1 MAEWGPG
8 DHSFWLYGL
17 SIFPEDGSQVDV
29 GTRPEMVKVRQA
41 VLDACKKNKVMFLNA
56 ANTDKN
62 SSDYIIKQL
71 TDGAMVLECG
81 EDSAIIGREY
91 TKRKMPV

>member
-1 MAEWGPG
+1 
-8 DHSFWLYGL
+8 
-17 SIFPEDGSQVDV
+17 
-29 GTRPEMVKVRQA
+29 MVKVRQK
-41 VLDACKKNKVMFLNA
+41 VLDLCKKNNVKFLNA
-56 ANTDKN
+56 ANTNKD